1 MYTETL
7 ITLGNQRNFGNCK
20 WVRYSQNLS
29 RQVSKEINIPPTVRL
44 YKVSQRVHLCEIYEN
59 AVILCTRIN
68 KVIPNKEVKQPENP
82 YNIVEKCICENVNEQ
97 KGCMMGNCLSCSVTN
112 LSLFNFGGSN
122 CESTDSDVS
131 DDVEGINTDG
141 KYYEWRGEDD
151 SHVKKT
157 LVGISKNEA
166 LVLLNQ
172 QIKLLKKHIY
182 GKRCQVKHYNI
193 LKQKILNQTK

>member
-1 MYTETL
+1 M
-7 ITLGNQRNFGNCK
+7 
-20 WVRYSQNLS
+20 
-29 RQVSKEINIPPTVRL
+29 
-44 YKVSQRVHLCEIYEN
+44 
-59 AVILCTRIN
+59 
-68 KVIPNKEVKQPENP
+68 
-82 YNIVEKCICENVNEQ
+82 
-97 KGCMMGNCLSCSVTN
+97 TN

-122 CESTDSDVS
+122 CESSDSDIS

-193 LKQKILNQTK
+193 LKQKILNQTR